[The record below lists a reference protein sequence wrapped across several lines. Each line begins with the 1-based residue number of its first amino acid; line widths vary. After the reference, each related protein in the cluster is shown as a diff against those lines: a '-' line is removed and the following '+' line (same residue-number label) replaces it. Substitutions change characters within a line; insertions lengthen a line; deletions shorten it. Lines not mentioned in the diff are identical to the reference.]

1 MLRFEF
7 VYSYAPARPPRVSV
21 ITFTSYICCIY
32 ALNFGQYR
40 TLFCIANSSISKCL
54 LCSFCSSDR
63 DFASDFFQT
72 PPHDGRPC
80 SLLTA
85 AFPMTEYQC
94 YIVHMARNTL
104 KYVADKDRKDF
115 VNDLK
120 SIYRATD
127 KEQWFRNMQ
136 VVAEKWDTNTLDL
149 WIAGKTTGLRS
160 VRCLSFRILCAGR
173 IYTTNAIESLNG
185 GFRGLNMSRMCSRTV
200 KLC

>member
-1 MLRFEF
+1 
-7 VYSYAPARPPRVSV
+7 
-21 ITFTSYICCIY
+21 
-32 ALNFGQYR
+32 
-40 TLFCIANSSISKCL
+40 
-54 LCSFCSSDR
+54 
-63 DFASDFFQT
+63 
-72 PPHDGRPC
+72 
-80 SLLTA
+80 
-85 AFPMTEYQC
+85 MTEYQC

-104 KYVADKDRKDF
+104 KYGADEDRKDF